1 MKQRR
6 TFEELLSVVAALRA
20 PDGCP
25 WDRQQTHESL
35 IPYMKEELEETI
47 EGIGIYTRTQDADNL
62 CEELGDMLFHIL
74 MHSQIASEEGVFDI
88 HDVIDGVC
96 EKMIRR
102 HPHVFGEKRTVT
114 DSEALASWEEL
125 KKAEKEAKK
134 P

>member
-74 MHSQIASEEGVFDI
+74 MHSQIASEEGAFDI

>member
-1 MKQRR
+1 
-6 TFEELLSVVAALRA
+6 
-20 PDGCP
+20 
-25 WDRQQTHESL
+25 
-35 IPYMKEELEETI
+35 
-47 EGIGIYTRTQDADNL
+47 
-62 CEELGDMLFHIL
+62 

-88 HDVIDGVC
+88 HDVIDSVC

-102 HPHVFGEKRTVT
+102 HPHVFGEKRAVT